1 LITDVWAELKTVFGI
16 RLADIYPGIQVNGLN
31 RHLQEMI
38 LRQVLQSVHDIEPML
53 EDVTTGLEL
62 YPQTIDSIVA
72 CLLSEQVDGMIWLE
86 TEVDKLV
93 LPQLGLFVPDMS
105 SLSIHYI
112 MGMWTPVTLIGLFE
126 LLRWIHDLDNHV
138 QIQMEQDTAPQ
149 MLLEQFNETW
159 QAYLN
164 DEGRL

>member
-16 RLADIYPGIQVNGLN
+16 RVADIYPGIQVSGLN
-31 RHLQEMI
+31 RQLQERI
-38 LRQVLQSVHDIEPML
+38 LRQVLQTVHDIEPML
-53 EDVTTGLEL
+53 EDVITGYEL
-62 YPQTIDSIVA
+62 YPQTIDGIVA
-72 CLLSEQVDGMIWLE
+72 CLLSERVDGMIWIE

-105 SLSIHYI
+105 RLSIHYI
-112 MGMWTPVTLIGLFE
+112 MGMWSPVTVIGLFE
-126 LLRWIHDLDNHV
+126 LLRWIHDLDHR
-138 QIQMEQDTAPQ
+138 IEIRMEEDTAPQ

-164 DEGRL
+164 DEGRV

>member
-1 LITDVWAELKTVFGI
+1 MITDVWAELKTVFGI

-72 CLLSEQVDGMIWLE
+72 CLLSEQVEGMIWLE

-126 LLRWIHDLDNHV
+126 LLRWIHDLDNQV
-138 QIQMEQDTAPQ
+138 QIQMEEDTAPQ

>member
-1 LITDVWAELKTVFGI
+1 MITDIWAELKTVFGI

-31 RHLQEMI
+31 RDLQETI
-38 LRQVLQSVHDIEPML
+38 LRQVLQTVHDIEPML
-53 EDVTTGLEL
+53 EDIRTGYEL

-72 CLLSEQVDGMIWLE
+72 CLLSENVDGMIWLE

-93 LPQLGLFVPDMS
+93 LPQLGLFIPDDS

-126 LLRWIHDLDNHV
+126 LLRWIHDLDNEV
-138 QIQMEQDTAPQ
+138 QIQMEADTAPKI
-149 MLLEQFNETW
+149 LLEQFNETW
-159 QAYLN
+159 HAYLT